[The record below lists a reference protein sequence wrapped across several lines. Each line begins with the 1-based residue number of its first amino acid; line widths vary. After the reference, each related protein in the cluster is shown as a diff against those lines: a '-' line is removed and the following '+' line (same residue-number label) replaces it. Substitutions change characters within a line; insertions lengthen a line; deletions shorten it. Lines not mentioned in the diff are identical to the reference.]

1 MWKKICIAFALGFGL
16 SPGLGFAQVG
26 FDPFEGLT
34 AGISQGLEVG
44 TDLMLTS
51 DFDERNTQ
59 GGNIII
65 GQDIESF
72 QGALIHDDLDLTMSD
87 GVDNIQG
94 VNVMRGKV
102 AILSFQGAS
111 LPNNLSTIWIESN
124 NNSNSVQGVNVV
136 THEINP

>member
-1 MWKKICIAFALGFGL
+1 MWKKICIAFAIGLGL

-44 TDLMLTS
+44 TDLILTS
-51 DFDERNTQ
+51 DTDERTTQ

-72 QGALIHDDLDLTMSD
+72 QGALIHDDLDLSMSN

-94 VNVMRGKV
+94 LNVMRGKV
-102 AILSFQGAS
+102 AVLSFQGAS
-111 LPNNLSTIWIESN
+111 LTDNIWIESK